1 MRLGKALAVGFA
13 EEDVECAESLP
24 CAAEAVAE
32 TALPDEAVAD
42 GVPERRDP
50 VPAGR

>member
-13 EEDVECAESLP
+13 EEDVECAEDVP
-24 CAAEAVAE
+24 CAAETVVEA
-32 TALPDEAVAD
+32 ALPDEAAA
-42 GVPERRDP
+42 GCVPERRDP

>member
-24 CAAEAVAE
+24 CAAETGVE
-32 TALPDEAVAD
+32 TALADEVVAD